1 MPKTFFKQKLK
12 TLRSIR
18 DLRDGFLVLPKQ
30 VLDERHFAAVVDV
43 DHFERLFALQRR
55 DGLVVVFEK
64 LCTTRE
70 ERTRARTHAHTHNL
84 NFIHMNMNKP
94 NRCEPPEL
102 IQFVAF
108 LALSCARKR
117 EKEKNYFRAAHTKRH
132 AQRKNATHAEA
143 RITCT
148 NLASW
153 TKQIERHKRL
163 LPRPNVLGTTVLL
176 HLWEPTNKST
186 LGVKTKQTARE
197 RRRCA
202 HSHRPRS
209 HS

>member
-1 MPKTFFKQKLK
+1 MSAILPLLSTSI
-12 TLRSIR
+12 TLSAS
-18 DLRDGFLVLPKQ
+18 LRCS
-30 VLDERHFAAVVDV
+30 AVMALSLSS
-43 DHFERLFALQRR
+43 RNFALR
-55 DGLVVVFEK
+55 EK
-64 LCTTRE
+64 KE
-70 ERTRARTHAHTHNL
+70 RARANNS
-84 NFIHMNMNKP
+84 NFIHMNVNKP

-117 EKEKNYFRAAHTKRH
+117 EKKKNYFGASHTKRRA
-132 AQRKNATHAEA
+132 AQARNARRSTHNVH
-143 RITCT
+143 